1 MSGHV
6 EIVRVLLD
14 HGAPVDTPNT
24 LDNKSAVYAAS
35 KYGQT
40 ETLRVLL
47 DHGARVDIPDDTGK
61 TAVTIASACGQAE
74 TVKILLAHG
83 AEVNA
88 IENSGLSALVR
99 ASISGHLE
107 TVKVLLDH
115 GAEAHSKDVTVSALT
130 AVSWTEKSDIL
141 QLLTERSRN
150 TDPISINTAQENHKK
165 ALQLSVLHEKE
176 GSADSESDSAHDL
189 EPHSKIQATVA
200 AQDKLVEKITK
211 IQSSLASL
219 DDSASQHTDG
229 LSLAKTFKE
238 LIPLACHWQEI
249 GIWLNLP
256 ADVLANIGDL
266 NCSRERGC
274 LHEVLEEWLKEIDP
288 PPTWEQLAN
297 ATRQVEEGKAENIH
311 SKYCR

>member
-1 MSGHV
+1 M
-6 EIVRVLLD
+6 D
-14 HGAPVDTPNT
+14 APST

-61 TAVTIASACGQAE
+61 TAVIIASACGQAE

-115 GAEAHSKDVTVSALT
+115 GAEAHSKDVTVSLI

-189 EPHSKIQATVA
+189 EPHSKIQGSRQT
-200 AQDKLVEKITK
+200 
-211 IQSSLASL
+211 
-219 DDSASQHTDG
+219 
-229 LSLAKTFKE
+229 
-238 LIPLACHWQEI
+238 
-249 GIWLNLP
+249 
-256 ADVLANIGDL
+256 
-266 NCSRERGC
+266 SRE
-274 LHEVLEEWLKEIDP
+274 D
-288 PPTWEQLAN
+288 
-297 ATRQVEEGKAENIH
+297 
-311 SKYCR
+311 Y